1 MPLEDFGL
9 INFVYINSCF
19 RYSVNV
25 HVRTHTGEKP
35 FSCPLCGK
43 CFRQKAHLAK
53 HHQTHT
59 TKPGGTAG
67 PGQAVQAAAVHHPA
81 TIEGL
86 PPPPPY
92 PGRTSN
98 TPQLPTQPEPQ
109 LLTSGKQNYLGGQG
123 LYYPI
128 NWPCLDE
135 IESNSC
141 ITFVMSNY
149 HFAIVSRRIL
159 NAKTIFMP
167 FSTEGSKGGEPFSLY
182 ETLNFVTP

>member
-1 MPLEDFGL
+1 MKNIRSFCNFTFIWSVIDLLWVSFKSKRKTACSSDNFKYLERL
-9 INFVYINSCF
+9 LLYF

-98 TPQLPTQPEPQ
+98 TPLLPTQPEPQ
-109 LLTSGKQNYLGGQG
+109 LLTTGK
-123 LYYPI
+123 
-128 NWPCLDE
+128 
-135 IESNSC
+135 
-141 ITFVMSNY
+141 
-149 HFAIVSRRIL
+149 
-159 NAKTIFMP
+159 
-167 FSTEGSKGGEPFSLY
+167 
-182 ETLNFVTP
+182 